1 MNLRKL
7 PGALLILAA
16 GAAAGLIS
24 AMVAIESLGFAPAA
38 PGSIWQSRDTSPE
51 ATARP
56 YAVAHY
62 LLQGRL
68 PASTDQ
74 THEFSAARD
83 SEGDRI
89 SAQCVYALTGTP
101 DSGRWWSLSA
111 GSGTRG
117 SDPRS
122 TFLTSSDAVRNA
134 DGTLT
139 VTLSQQP
146 MPGNWIRPPTPGRY
160 VLIYTAAGFSPGGDA
175 SAVPPF
181 TLKKTRC

>member
-7 PGALLILAA
+7 PGAVLTLAA
-16 GAAAGLIS
+16 GAALGLIS
-24 AMVAIESLGFAPAA
+24 AMLAIELLGFAPAA
-38 PGSIWQSRDTSPE
+38 PGSIWQSRDTSPD
-51 ATARP
+51 ATAHP

-74 THEFSAARD
+74 THEFSADRD
-83 SEGDRI
+83 QEGNRI
-89 SAQCVYALTGTP
+89 SAECIYALTGKP
-101 DSGRWWSLSA
+101 DTGHWWSLSA

-117 SDPRS
+117 SDPHS

-134 DGTLT
+134 DGTLS

-160 VLIYTAAGFSPGGDA
+160 MLIYTVAGFSAAGDA
-175 SAVPPF
+175 GAVPPF
-181 TLKKTRC
+181 TLNKVRC